1 VRVLTLDG
9 VAHWARG
16 ADLLAL
22 AALAW
27 AVFVPRGVFSTGVL
41 AGCLIGSAVA
51 TAVLV
56 HAATMPTPTQLMGG
70 TGPEPVVGLTGARGE
85 ARLRPRGERT
95 P

>member
-1 VRVLTLDG
+1 MRVLTFDRVG
-9 VAHWARG
+9 HWTRG
-16 ADLLAL
+16 ADILAL

-27 AVFVPRGVFSTGVL
+27 AVFVPGGVFWAGVL

-56 HAATMPTPTQLMGG
+56 HGPTIPTLTQLIGG
-70 TGPEPVVGLTGARGE
+70 AGAEPVAGLSESTGGAT
-85 ARLRPRGERT
+85 LRPGGERT